1 MGPSLLGYGVAQCIQ
16 RRATKLEKEL
26 ENKIHE
32 EQRRGLGLFSL
43 EKRRLRRDFITP
55 YSCLK
60 EGCSEMGVGLF
71 FQVTSKGKR
80 SDGLMLNQG

>member
-32 EQRRGLGLFSL
+32 EQLRGLGLFSL
-43 EKRRLRRDFITP
+43 EKRRLRRDFIPLQLPERT
-55 YSCLK
+55 
-60 EGCSEMGVGLF
+60 SEQGQCWPLF
-71 FQVTSKGKR
+71 SGDK
-80 SDGLMLNQG
+80 